1 MHAHMYIYRVYVH
14 VGMSFLACYTC
25 TTPIILK
32 SRPLSVSALSEQAMG
47 RLPFRLGLVVKGISL
62 LNFHV
67 RAQFCQAISMQATM
81 IRMMDWLVLLFV

>member
-1 MHAHMYIYRVYVH
+1 MHTCTSRVYVH

-25 TTPIILK
+25 TTLIILK
-32 SRPLSVSALSEQAMG
+32 SRPLSGSALPEQAMG
-47 RLPFRLGLVVKGISL
+47 RLPLGLGLVVKGISL

-81 IRMMDWLVLLFV
+81 IRMMDWLV